1 MTPRFPDR
9 AERAQTPAAS
19 HRSAAAGT
27 RVPPRIAHKILAA
40 QRREQMAILAE
51 LVKIRGFMPLLMKH
65 RNGAVWSRAERVELH
80 EQLRAM
86 AHLSP
91 YLFIMILPGSFV
103 LLPVFAWWLDRRRQ
117 DRAGRVAAEG

>member
-1 MTPRFPDR
+1 MTLRFPDR
-9 AERAQTPAAS
+9 AKTQAAS
-19 HRSAAAGT
+19 RHFAAAGK
-27 RVPPRIAHKILAA
+27 RVPPRLAHKILDA
-40 QRREQMAILAE
+40 QKREQTAILAE

-65 RNGAVWSRAERVELH
+65 RNGGTWSRAERTELYA
-80 EQLRAM
+80 QLRAI

-117 DRAGRVAAEG
+117 ERDGRVAAKG